1 MRVVIFG
8 ASGMVGQGALQEC
21 LRDPD
26 VRRVVSV
33 VRAATGKQH
42 EKLHEIVHQNFLD
55 FAAIEHELTGLD
67 ACLFC
72 LGVSSAGISEDAYTR
87 ITYGFTIAAAQTLLK
102 LNPGMSFVHVSGSGA
117 DSSERGRVMWA
128 RVKGKTE
135 NALLAMPFRSA
146 YMFRPGII
154 QPLNGIKSKTPSY
167 RWIYKA
173 ATLILAVA
181 RRFWPQFV
189 STTEELGRALLAA
202 AKRGTGKRVVEAK
215 EISVL
220 LQTLS

>member
-1 MRVVIFG
+1 
-8 ASGMVGQGALQEC
+8 
-21 LRDPD
+21 
-26 VRRVVSV
+26 
-33 VRAATGKQH
+33 
-42 EKLHEIVHQNFLD
+42 
-55 FAAIEHELTGLD
+55 
-67 ACLFC
+67 
-72 LGVSSAGISEDAYTR
+72 
-87 ITYGFTIAAAQTLLK
+87 
-102 LNPGMSFVHVSGSGA
+102 MSFIHVSGAGA
-117 DSSERGRVMWA
+117 DSTERGRVMWA

-146 YMFRPGII
+146 YIFRPGII
-154 QPLNGIKSKTPSY
+154 QPLDRIKSKTPSY

-173 ATLILAVA
+173 AAPILTVA

-189 STTEELGRALLAA
+189 STTEELGLALLAA